1 MPDKLLYEYAV
12 IRVVPKVERDEFFNV
27 GVILMSKER
36 DFLQMKTQVNETK
49 LKALCP
55 EVDADMIN
63 AYLDAWAL
71 VCEGRKGGGAIGAL
85 ELRVR
90 FRWLTANRSTIIQS
104 SPVHPGYCDDPE
116 QELEKL
122 FNQLVL

>member
-49 LKALCP
+49 LKALSSA
-55 EVDADMIN
+55 VDADMIN

-71 VCEGRKGGGAIGAL
+71 VCAGRKGGAIGAL
-85 ELRVR
+85 ALRVR

-104 SPVHPGYCDDPE
+104 SPIHPGYCDDPE

>member
-1 MPDKLLYEYAV
+1 
-12 IRVVPKVERDEFFNV
+12 
-27 GVILMSKER
+27 
-36 DFLQMKTQVNETK
+36 MKTQVNETK
-49 LKALCP
+49 LKALSS

-71 VCEGRKGGGAIGAL
+71 VCSGKEGGAIGAL

>member
-12 IRVVPKVERDEFFNV
+12 IRVVPKVEREEFFNV
-27 GVILMSKER
+27 GVILMSNER
-36 DFLQMKTQVNETK
+36 DFLQMKSHVNEVK
-49 LKALCP
+49 LKALST
-55 EVDADMIN
+55 EVEADMIQ
-63 AYLDAWAL
+63 AYLKSWAL
-71 VCEGRKGGGAIGAL
+71 VCSGRKGGAIGAL

>member
-71 VCEGRKGGGAIGAL
+71 VCSGKEGGAIGAL

-104 SPVHPGYCDDPE
+104 SPIHPGYCDDPE